1 MGKKE
6 KTGKATERS
15 ATFAQAKGVTK
26 KKLAK
31 KEKNAA
37 AKAAANADA
46 AEEIGVVAKK
56 KKRFFAVAVGTH
68 HCSTWSRPCI
78 YPRPTHYEKLYSTYS
93 YG

>member
-6 KTGKATERS
+6 KAGKAVATGRS
-15 ATFAQAKGVTK
+15 AFAQEKGVAK

-31 KEKNAA
+31 KEKKQRKVA
-37 AKAAANADA
+37 AKADA
-46 AEEIGVVAKK
+46 AEEVGVVAKK